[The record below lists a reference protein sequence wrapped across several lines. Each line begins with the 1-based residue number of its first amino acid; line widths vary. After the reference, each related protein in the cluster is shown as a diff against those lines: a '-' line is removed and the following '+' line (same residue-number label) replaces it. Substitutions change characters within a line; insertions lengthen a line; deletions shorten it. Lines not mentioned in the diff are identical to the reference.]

1 MTAAEDGACHEAL
14 RDQAHQPR
22 ARARARGDRA
32 LAARRERGGVRH
44 PLSRA
49 RRSAQRPARGP
60 VAALGARPRHARG
73 ARRPP
78 HLVRPVRGVVRQ
90 DAAGQFR
97 QLDPH
102 RPAGAAGAGA
112 RRRQH
117 ARPHARLARAH
128 AAPRGADRGSRGR
141 ARRDRRQH
149 RGDPGRVRPLGAA
162 GVLVR
167 LHRGLRLHPSVRH
180 VPADLGNGDQA
191 GARVAVFPRADL
203 RARDGER
210 NALRDDPPPARGAV
224 AGAGRGLHPHRARQG
239 RAGVAPRVQGGF
251 PDSGHRDHE
260 RQDPVPARRR
270 GDRRAGVQLA
280 RHGAHGVAGGAGPL
294 LPGHYGHCACG
305 GSVRAPGQPAA
316 AGRLHRRQPARFERI
331 GATVGVRR
339 YVQTPGP
346 IGEFSELP
354 LWQRAETVDLVYVGY
369 GLLVVA
375 LVLASY
381 LLGAFGWLPDDPQ
394 RMNVELLAIT
404 ISVVGGSVLG
414 ILAGYRGGWFDTI
427 ITYFDNLLDS
437 FPRLVL
443 ILLVIAAFKPDIYY
457 VMVVVGITGMPVIAN
472 LIAGKIA
479 FLRQKSFIEAA
490 HALGLPAH
498 TVILK
503 HILWLNCRALLVIQ
517 ATLGMAEAILVETSL
532 SYLGFG
538 VQEPTP
544 SWGNMVQ
551 AGANYFLQGKFW
563 PSTAPALAILATI
576 LGFQLLGDGLNNLLE
591 GKRRR

>member
-1 MTAAEDGACHEAL
+1 M
-14 RDQAHQPR
+14 
-22 ARARARGDRA
+22 
-32 LAARRERGGVRH
+32 
-44 PLSRA
+44 
-49 RRSAQRPARGP
+49 
-60 VAALGARPRHARG
+60 
-73 ARRPP
+73 
-78 HLVRPVRGVVRQ
+78 
-90 DAAGQFR
+90 
-97 QLDPH
+97 
-102 RPAGAAGAGA
+102 
-112 RRRQH
+112 
-117 ARPHARLARAH
+117 
-128 AAPRGADRGSRGR
+128 
-141 ARRDRRQH
+141 
-149 RGDPGRVRPLGAA
+149 
-162 GVLVR
+162 
-167 LHRGLRLHPSVRH
+167 
-180 VPADLGNGDQA
+180 
-191 GARVAVFPRADL
+191 
-203 RARDGER
+203 
-210 NALRDDPPPARGAV
+210 
-224 AGAGRGLHPHRARQG
+224 
-239 RAGVAPRVQGGF
+239 
-251 PDSGHRDHE
+251 
-260 RQDPVPARRR
+260 
-270 GDRRAGVQLA
+270 
-280 RHGAHGVAGGAGPL
+280 
-294 LPGHYGHCACG
+294 
-305 GSVRAPGQPAA
+305 
-316 AGRLHRRQPARFERI
+316 
-331 GATVGVRR
+331 GVRR

-375 LVLASY
+375 LVLVSY

-394 RMNVELLAIT
+394 RMNVELINAGPLTSGHLLGTDFLGRDLQARLILGIQAYFLPGLLAIT

-503 HILWLNCRALLVIQ
+503 HILWFNCRALLVIQ

-551 AGANYFLQGKFW
+551 AGANYLLQGNFW

-591 GKRRR
+591 GKRRN